1 MVERRAVCSNGPG
14 EREHRR
20 GCECSSRPKRL
31 TLQYDG
37 NYGCQATTTR
47 ITHLPR
53 APFSQARSDWFF
65 HEGCGCNHINALEN
79 RVGACIPYPS
89 SSGLFLL
96 RQRAVEL
103 SKVVGVHPQAS
114 FESVIQ
120 GFHGKRRA
128 RYQKAHADILRGGV
142 NKRHARTTMFVK
154 LEGIK
159 YSTEKVNPSCRA
171 IQFRAPSYTLLAS
184 TYFKPI
190 EHHLYQVAGGFG
202 FPKSRF
208 IAKNMRPD
216 QRAASMLEKFNS
228 LPGCEVLELD
238 ASRFDAHVSKELLEI
253 EHLFWRRC
261 NRDPE
266 FAKLLDWQLV
276 NQGSAYTKQGRIRYS
291 VEGGRMSGDA
301 NTAAGNC
308 VLMSCMLS
316 AFGMSLGAKF
326 DFLCD
331 GDDSV
336 FFYQGPR
343 VTEERVIEFFLNF
356 GMTMKIENR
365 TTEFQNINF
374 CQGKPVRLRGKW
386 TLVRDPKKILSKT
399 TINPKFGNVQFRPKL
414 LKSIAQAEL
423 SLNRGC
429 PILQD
434 YLCALIRVADKY
446 MSKNGL
452 SDGGLLHP
460 SVFCEY
466 RLRRDHTSDWRE
478 AGPQPITQEARV
490 DFSRAWGISVAEQLR
505 MEESLRTWEFNLMD
519 TSCAGGG
526 FDVNRWLYDW
536 QHRED

>member
-1 MVERRAVCSNGPG
+1 MTERRAVCTNGPG

-20 GCECSSRPKRL
+20 GCECATRKNRL

-37 NYGCQATTTR
+37 SYSCALTTTR

-53 APFSQARSDWFF
+53 APCSRAHIDWFF
-65 HEGCGCNHINALEN
+65 HEGCACNHINALEN

-89 SSGLFLL
+89 RSGISLL

-114 FESVIQ
+114 LESVIQ

-142 NKRHARTTMFVK
+142 NKRHSRTTMFVK

-184 TYFKPI
+184 SYFKPI
-190 EHHLYQVAGGFG
+190 EHHLYQASGGNG
-202 FPKSRF
+202 FPAGRF

-216 QRAASMLEKFNS
+216 QRAASMLEKFNA

-266 FAKLLDWQLV
+266 FAQLLKWQLV
-276 NQGSAYTKQGRIRYS
+276 NKGSAYTKQGSIRYS

-316 AFGMSLGAKF
+316 AFGISLGVNF

-336 FFYQGPR
+336 FFYQGPK
-343 VTEERVIEFFLNF
+343 VSEQQVVDFFLDF

-374 CQGKPVRLRGKW
+374 CQGKPVRLNGEW
-386 TLVRDPKKILSKT
+386 TLVRNPEKILSKT
-399 TINPKFGNVQFRPKL
+399 TVNPKFSNVQFRPKL

-429 PILQD
+429 PLIQE
-434 YLCALIRVADKY
+434 YLCALLRIADKH
-446 MSKNGL
+446 MSNRGL
-452 SDGGLLHP
+452 KDGGLLRP
-460 SVFCEY
+460 DVFCEY
-466 RLRRDHTSDWRE
+466 RMRRDHTIDWRT
-478 AGPQPITQEARV
+478 AGPEPVSHEARV

-505 MEESLRTWEFNLMD
+505 LEESFKKWDFNLMEP
-519 TSCAGGG
+519 SSAGGG
-526 FDVNRWLYDW
+526 FDVGRWLYDW
-536 QHRED
+536 RHLED